1 MVQKFEITSPYI
13 HENQNKIDLN
23 SCPDISFKFNDLLRD
38 TDNRVEKFP
47 SERIFIGPFATTIQG
62 HIIST
67 IDNFAINLQLLQH
80 PPR

>member
-13 HENQNKIDLN
+13 YENQNKIDLN
-23 SCPDISFKFNDLLRD
+23 SCRDIFKFNDLLHD

-47 SERIFIGPFATTIQG
+47 SERIFIEPFATTIQG
-62 HIIST
+62 HSTST
-67 IDNFAINLQLLQH
+67 INNFEINLQLLQH